1 MSRVEIIGF
10 PQSTYVRVV
19 RMACEEKGI
28 PYDLIPVRPHAPEAE
43 AIHPLGK
50 VPAMRHGDLTLC
62 ESKAIVSYLDRV
74 FDGPKLIPEDPR
86 RAAEVEQWVSLV
98 NTAIDPVM
106 VRQYLLA
113 YVFPKSPDGK
123 PDRAV
128 IDAALPQMEKQAGI
142 LDRAVAGGHLV
153 GDSFTLADINLM
165 PLLFY
170 VRQTPEGGPMVR
182 AATQLEAYYNRHAQ
196 RPSFANTMPPPP
208 PGK

>member
-1 MSRVEIIGF
+1 MARPTIIGF

-19 RMACEEKGI
+19 RMLCEEKGI
-28 PYDLIPVRPHAPEAE
+28 PYELNAVPPHAPEVE
-43 AIHPLGK
+43 AVHPLGK
-50 VPAMRHGDLTLC
+50 VPAMRHGDVTLC
-62 ESKAIVSYLDRV
+62 ESKAIATYLDRT
-74 FDGPKLIPEDPR
+74 FDGPRLIPEDPR
-86 RAAEVEQWVSLV
+86 HAAEVEQWVSLV

-106 VRQYLLA
+106 IRQYLLA
-113 YVFPKSPDGK
+113 YIFPKGADGK

-128 IDAALPQMEKQAGI
+128 IDAALPAMEKQAGI

-170 VRQTPEGGPMVR
+170 VRQMPEGGAIVR
-182 AATQLEAYYNRHAQ
+182 AATHLESYYNRHAQ
-196 RPSFANTMPPPP
+196 RPSFLNTMPPPP